1 MANRPNKGPQIA
13 VGLDAGS
20 AWTRCVILE
29 VRDGR
34 LLFRGAGEALSKG
47 WARGR
52 IADPNALA
60 DSIELAA
67 REAEQMAGLSIEGAV
82 VGIGGPTVEGFISRG
97 VYEVGRP
104 RGVEP
109 GDLMYAMELAS
120 RVRLEDDRMAL
131 EMVPMD
137 FTVDGRAGYRNP
149 KGATC
154 RRLEANLHVITCSL
168 QEHQALV
175 SAVHQAHLA
184 VEESIFEPVAAAY
197 AAVLPDD
204 RARGVALID
213 IGAHS
218 TNVVVYDGDALLLA
232 AGLPVCGDHFTR
244 DVAVGLKVTYEDAE
258 HLKCEYGCAILGLT
272 ADNSYI
278 ELPSYDARMPRETPR
293 RDLNEMLE
301 ARAEDLF
308 ERVKRKIAGIGMEQQ
323 LMEGVILTGGGAML
337 VGMCDMA
344 ETVLNCQAR
353 NGLVAGVEGWPEEV
367 DTPAWSTPAGLAMYS
382 ARLKSYRE
390 PKKRLPG
397 LVGLVVR

>member
-1 MANRPNKGPQIA
+1 
-13 VGLDAGS
+13 
-20 AWTRCVILE
+20 
-29 VRDGR
+29 
-34 LLFRGAGEALSKG
+34 
-47 WARGR
+47 
-52 IADPNALA
+52 
-60 DSIELAA
+60 
-67 REAEQMAGLSIEGAV
+67 
-82 VGIGGPTVEGFISRG
+82 
-97 VYEVGRP
+97 
-104 RGVEP
+104 
-109 GDLMYAMELAS
+109 MELAS

-184 VEESIFEPVAAAY
+184 VEESVFEPVAAAY

-278 ELPSYDARMPRETPR
+278 ELPSYDARRHRHGAAVDGGRDPDR
-293 RDLNEMLE
+293 RRGYAGGHVRHGRD
-301 ARAEDLF
+301 RF
-308 ERVKRKIAGIGMEQQ
+308 ELPGAQWP
-323 LMEGVILTGGGAML
+323 GGG
-337 VGMCDMA
+337 
-344 ETVLNCQAR
+344 R
-353 NGLVAGVEGWPEEV
+353 R
-367 DTPAWSTPAGLAMYS
+367 GLARGS
-382 ARLKSYRE
+382 GHARLDHAGRAGDVLGAAE
-390 PKKRLPG
+390 IVP
-397 LVGLVVR
+397 